1 MNKKTITLYR
11 RPLFGF
17 RAGAT
22 GIATV
27 AKTAAAVAALGLL
40 LAACGRDAATA
51 PGITADTVKIG
62 GSLPLSG
69 ALSANGLAQ
78 VAGAQAYFKAVNDAG
93 GVAFSDGKKRK
104 IEYIAHDD
112 AYDPGKLV
120 VNFRQLVNQD
130 KVLAVVGS
138 FGTPG
143 NLAVMPETVQ
153 LGVPNI
159 FLVTGASVFSAEPAK
174 NPWTIGW
181 LPTYESEGKAFAEF
195 IKAQG
200 KPARVAV
207 LSQNDDVGKA
217 YVRGLEKEL
226 EGSQAQIVARQTYEP
241 TDPTVDSQ
249 ILNLA
254 ASKADWFFSAVN
266 VPRLQA
272 SGLKQIQLTGWKP
285 ATFVPTLTSNIAQVI
300 KPSGAGDYFSELRS
314 TTFIK
319 APASPQFAND
329 PDVVEYLARMAKYSP
344 GVDPN
349 ILNAVWGYASAETMV
364 ESLKAMKPLSR
375 QGLMDAV
382 HGLKL
387 SKVSMLLPGIG
398 FDGGQ
403 PPQAPITGFK
413 LQTLRNGAWV
423 VSE

>member
-1 MNKKTITLYR
+1 MNAKPLGASASNACLGGGRHLTTL
-11 RPLFGF
+11 
-17 RAGAT
+17 RAFAIGLT
-22 GIATV
+22 FTLLLSGCGR
-27 AKTAAAVAALGLL
+27 KAAL
-40 LAACGRDAATA
+40 D
-51 PGITADTVKIG
+51 PGIDDDTVKIG

-69 ALSANGLAQ
+69 ALSANGIAQ
-78 VAGAQAYFKAVNDAG
+78 IAGAQAYYKAINDAG
-93 GVAFSDGKKRK
+93 GVQMTDGKKRK
-104 IEYIAHDD
+104 VAYVALDD

-120 VNFRQLVNQD
+120 VNFRQLVNQE

-159 FLVTGASVFSAEPAK
+159 FIVSGASVFSADPKK

-181 LPTYESEGKAFAEF
+181 LPTYESEGQAFAAF
-195 IKAQG
+195 IKSQD
-200 KPARVAV
+200 KPGRVAV
-207 LSQNDDVGKA
+207 LSQNDDVGRA
-217 YVRGLEKEL
+217 YVSGLEKGL
-226 EGSQAQIVARQTYEP
+226 QGSKAEIVSRQTYEP

-249 ILNLA
+249 ITNLA
-254 ASKADWFFSAVN
+254 SSKADWFFSAVN

-300 KPSGAGDYFSELRS
+300 KPSGAGDYFAELRS

-319 APASPQFAND
+319 APGSPQFAQD
-329 PDVVEYLARMAKYSP
+329 PEVVEYLSRMKKYSP
-344 GVDPN
+344 DVDPK
-349 ILNAVWGYASAETMV
+349 ILNAVWGYATAETVV
-364 ESLKAMKPLSR
+364 ESLKSMKPMSR

-413 LQTLRNGAWV
+413 LQTFKSGAWV

>member
-1 MNKKTITLYR
+1 MNEYMSGQNRLDAFSPNGTKFASGAKALVI
-11 RPLFGF
+11 
-17 RAGAT
+17 AGILAISLSGCGRNAPVDP
-22 GIATV
+22 GIA
-27 AKTAAAVAALGLL
+27 
-40 LAACGRDAATA
+40 D
-51 PGITADTVKIG
+51 DTVKIG

-78 VAGAQAYFKAVNDAG
+78 VAGAQAYYKAVNDAG
-93 GVAFSDGKKRK
+93 GVQMSDGKKRK
-104 IEYIAHDD
+104 IEYIARDD
-112 AYDPGKLV
+112 SYDPGKLV

-153 LGVPNI
+153 LKVPNI
-159 FLVTGASVFSAEPAK
+159 FLVTGASVFSADPVK

-181 LPTYESEGKAFAEF
+181 LPTYESEGQAFGAF
-195 IKAQG
+195 IKARD

-217 YVRGLEKEL
+217 YVRGLEKGL
-226 EGSQAQIVARQTYEP
+226 EGSKAELVIRQTYEP

-249 ILNLA
+249 IANLA

-266 VPRLQA
+266 VPKLQA

-300 KPSGAGDYFSELRS
+300 KPSGAGEYFAELRS
-314 TTFIK
+314 STFIK
-319 APASPQFAND
+319 ATRSPQYAKD
-329 PDVVEYLARMAKYSP
+329 PDMVEYFARMAKYSP
-344 GVDPN
+344 DVDPH
-349 ILNAVWGYASAETMV
+349 ILNAIWGYASAETMV
-364 ESLKAMKPLSR
+364 ESLKAMKTLTR

-387 SKVSMLLPGIG
+387 PKVSMLLDGIG

-413 LQTLRNGAWV
+413 LQTFRDGAWV
-423 VSE
+423 VGE

>member
-1 MNKKTITLYR
+1 MNKGKLILSSR
-11 RPLFGF
+11 
-17 RAGAT
+17 
-22 GIATV
+22 
-27 AKTAAAVAALGLL
+27 AAAGIDRAKSAVVLKAVAVALSVSVLL
-40 LAACGRDAATA
+40 LGCGRKSTA
-51 PGITADTVKIG
+51 ESGISDGAVKIG

-69 ALSANGLAQ
+69 ALSANGIAQ
-78 VAGAQAYFKAVNDAG
+78 VAGAQAYYKAINDAG
-93 GVAFSDGKKRK
+93 GIQMSDGKRRK
-104 IEYIAHDD
+104 IEYLAVDD

-159 FLVTGASVFSAEPAK
+159 FMVSGASVFSADPAK

-181 LPTYESEGKAFAEF
+181 LPTYESEGQAFAAF
-195 IKAQG
+195 IKAQD
-200 KPARVAV
+200 KPGRVAV

-217 YVRGLEKEL
+217 YVRGLEKGL
-226 EGSQAQIVARQTYEP
+226 EGSKAKIVSRQTYEP

-249 ILNLA
+249 IVNLA
-254 ASKADWFFSAVN
+254 SSKADWFFSAVN
-266 VPRLQA
+266 VPRVQA
-272 SGLKQIQLTGWKP
+272 SGLKQIQLSGWKP
-285 ATFVPTLTSNIAQVI
+285 ATFVPTLTSNVSQVI
-300 KPSGAGDYFSELRS
+300 KPSGAGDYFAELRS
-314 TTFIK
+314 STFIK
-319 APASPQFAND
+319 VPGSPQFAKD
-329 PDVVEYLARMAKYSP
+329 TDVVEYLARMKKYSP
-344 GVDPN
+344 EVDPN
-349 ILNAVWGYASAETMV
+349 ILNAVWGYASAETVV
-364 ESLKAMKPLSR
+364 ESLKAMKTLSR

-382 HGLKL
+382 RGLKL
-387 SKVSMLLPGIG
+387 AKVSMLLPGIG

-413 LQTLRNGAWV
+413 LQTFKNGAWV

>member
-1 MNKKTITLYR
+1 MKENIAATS
-11 RPLFGF
+11 RPSRSWLRAARFASAVQ
-17 RAGAT
+17 RLATAGALAILLT
-22 GIATV
+22 G
-27 AKTAAAVAALGLL
+27 
-40 LAACGRDAATA
+40 CGREAATD

-78 VAGAQAYFKAVNDAG
+78 VAGAQAYYKAVNDAG
-93 GVAFSDGKKRK
+93 GVQMSDGKKRR
-104 IEYIAHDD
+104 IEYIARDD

-143 NLAVMPETVQ
+143 NLAVMPEAVT
-153 LGVPNI
+153 LGVPNV
-159 FLVTGASVFSAEPAK
+159 FMVTGASVFSADPKK
-174 NPWTIGW
+174 NPWSIGW
-181 LPTYESEGKAFAEF
+181 LPTYESEGQAFAAF
-195 IKAQG
+195 IKAQD

-207 LSQNDDVGKA
+207 LSQNDDVGRA
-217 YVRGLEKEL
+217 YVRGLEKGL
-226 EGSQAQIVARQTYEP
+226 EGSKAEIVIRQTYEP

-249 ILNLA
+249 MTNLA

-285 ATFVPTLTSNIAQVI
+285 ATFVPTLTSNVTQVI
-300 KPSGAGDYFSELRS
+300 KPSGAGDYLAELRS

-319 APASPQFAND
+319 SPGAPQFAQD
-329 PDVVEYLARMAKYSP
+329 PDVAEYLARMAKYSP
-344 GVDPN
+344 DVDPL

-364 ESLKAMKPLSR
+364 ESLKAMRTLTR
-375 QGLMDAV
+375 QGLMDAI

-413 LQTLRNGAWV
+413 LQTFRNGAWV
-423 VSE
+423 VSD